1 MISAG
6 RNRIRPR
13 LNRQFAI
20 VCILH
25 FCLYNAQSHFTCG
38 VDVFMRPVRWFTIL
52 LLFCAPWQLAC
63 QQPSPKKDELPHPK
77 TLEEFQSVAK
87 KIVEGEHVPGAG
99 IALISGGQVLWCG
112 GIGKADLAQNRDVT
126 CDTQFR
132 VGSISKT
139 FVSLA
144 LLKLEEEG
152 RINLQS
158 RLQDVAPEVPF
169 QNPWESTNPVR
180 ITNLLEHTAGFD
192 DMALREVY
200 NTRDSP
206 AIPILQVLQ
215 KFPKPQNVRW
225 PPNTRFS
232 YSNPDYGIAGYII
245 EKISGQPWTSYVR
258 TNILL
263 PLEIPV
269 GDFDLTPQNRALFAQ
284 GYQRPEGKPIRPVT
298 YKEIYLRPACDLK
311 ASPSELVKLVQF
323 FLRRGA
329 TDEKHLLKP
338 ETIARMEY
346 PLTPLSSRNGL
357 RLGYGLANYTEV
369 EGGVVTHGH
378 DGGIDGFISSYR
390 YMPEQNWGYVIL
402 LNSDFSGKALDDLNT
417 LAIDFLSKDFSKPAP
432 PVPQL
437 STSDLKKFTGF
448 YAPRAP
454 RNQLLAFLN
463 DFQANFVRVQNNQL
477 AISSMFGPPKPII
490 PVGKNLFRHEKDPEA
505 TIAFFP
511 NAAGRMCL
519 VAIGQNGVPYSERFN
534 PIWPFLRLLL
544 LALCGVLLASS
555 LLYAIFWGLL
565 WAFRQLRE
573 VKHLRVR
580 AVPLFAVLPLVIS
593 FFCGGKS
600 IDSLGA
606 FSIWS
611 VLFFLGTVAFAALS
625 FIGLFLAVTVPRDEI
640 HRAIRIHSLLVSLA
654 SCILTI
660 FLAHWHLLALRLWAS

>member
-1 MISAG
+1 MQSVCNFTLSVLMAI
-6 RNRIRPR
+6 PTVV
-13 LNRQFAI
+13 FAQ
-20 VCILH
+20 
-25 FCLYNAQSHFTCG
+25 QS
-38 VDVFMRPVRWFTIL
+38 P
-52 LLFCAPWQLAC
+52 Q
-63 QQPSPKKDELPHPK
+63 KKGELPHPQ
-77 TLEEFQSVAK
+77 TLEEFRAAAK
-87 KIVEGEHVPGAG
+87 KIVETEHVPGAG
-99 IALISGGQVLWCG
+99 MALIANGSLLWCG
-112 GIGKADLAQNRDVT
+112 GFGKADVARDRDIT
-126 CDTQFR
+126 CDTEFR

-206 AIPILQVLQ
+206 AILILQVLQ

-225 PPNTRFS
+225 PPSTRFS
-232 YSNPDYGIAGYII
+232 YSNPDYGIAGYLV
-245 EKISGQPWTSYVR
+245 EKISGQPWTSYIR
-258 TNILL
+258 ANILA
-263 PLEIPV
+263 PLEISV
-269 GDFDLTPQNRALFAQ
+269 GDFDLMPQNRALFAQ

-311 ASPSELVKLVQF
+311 ASPSELAKLVQF

-329 TDEKHLLKP
+329 TNEKQLLKP

-346 PLTPLSSRNGL
+346 PQTPLSSRNGL

-390 YMPEQNWGYVIL
+390 YMPEQNWGYVVL
-402 LNSDFSGKALDDLNT
+402 LNSDFSGKALNDLNT
-417 LAIDFLSKDFSKPAP
+417 LAIDFLSKDFSKPQPAVP
-432 PVPQL
+432 PL
-437 STSDLKKFTGF
+437 SSSDLKRFTGF

-463 DFQANFVRVQNNQL
+463 DFQASFVRVQNNQL

-505 TIAFFP
+505 TVAFFP
-511 NAAGRMCL
+511 NAVGRMCL
-519 VAIGQNGVPYSERFN
+519 VAVDQNGVPYSERFN

-555 LLYAIFWGLL
+555 LLYAIFWVLL

-580 AVPLFAVLPLVIS
+580 AVPLFAALTLVIS

-611 VLFFLGTVAFAALS
+611 VIFFLGTITFAALS

-640 HRAIRIHSLLVSLA
+640 HRAIHIHSLLVSLA
-654 SCILTI
+654 SCMLTI